1 MQGIFTDM
9 QDEVRPLGR
18 ELVDLEERLDRAFR
32 DEVIDEHAL
41 AQLTEES
48 AAVEGSLREAHLSA
62 HLKTRDILS
71 LEQVEEYD
79 RLRGY
84 SERDATSE
92 SEEQQHEGH
101 DS

>member
-1 MQGIFTDM
+1 
-9 QDEVRPLGR
+9 
-18 ELVDLEERLDRAFR
+18 
-32 DEVIDEHAL
+32 
-41 AQLTEES
+41 
-48 AAVEGSLREAHLSA
+48 
-62 HLKTRDILS
+62 LKTRDILS

-92 SEEQQHEGH
+92 SEEQQHKGH